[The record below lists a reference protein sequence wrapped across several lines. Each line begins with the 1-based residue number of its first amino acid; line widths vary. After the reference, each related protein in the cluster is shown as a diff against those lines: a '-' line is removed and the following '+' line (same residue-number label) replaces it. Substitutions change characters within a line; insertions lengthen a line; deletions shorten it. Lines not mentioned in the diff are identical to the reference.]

1 MEKETIIIALGGN
14 ALIQKNQK
22 GTAEEQFANLVAPMR
37 AVVGLLD
44 KYHVIITHGNGPQV
58 GNILLQ
64 QESCSEVPK
73 MPFAL
78 VGAETQGLIGF
89 MIESTLRREL
99 ADAGRKDQKVIALVS
114 PVVVDPADPAFQHPT
129 KPVGP
134 FYPKDRIAGLPYPLK
149 ETPHG
154 FRRVVASPEP
164 LEVVNAPDVKMLS
177 DAGYVVIC
185 TGGGGVPVKRVDNGF
200 EGVDAVIDKDYA
212 SSLLAR
218 SINASRFIIATDVP
232 NVFLNYATP
241 KQRPME
247 WISVDEVRH
256 YQKEGQFAAGSI
268 APKVEAVARFTEQTG
283 NEGIITSIDN
293 IAAALEG
300 KAGTRVVKEAL
311 A

>member
-1 MEKETIIIALGGN
+1 MKKETIIIALGGN

-22 GTAEEQFANLVAPMR
+22 GTAEEQLANLVAPMK
-37 AVVGLLD
+37 AVVDLLD
-44 KYHVIITHGNGPQV
+44 KYNVIITHGNGPQV

-89 MIESTLRREL
+89 MIESVLRREL

-114 PVVVDPADPAFQHPT
+114 PVVVDKNDPAFQNPT

-134 FYPKDRIAGLPYPLK
+134 FYPKEKAAGLPYPLK

-164 LEVVNAPDVKMLS
+164 LEIVNADDVKMLS

-185 TGGGGVPVKRVDNGF
+185 TGGGGVPVKREGNSL

-218 SINASRFIIATDVP
+218 TIKADQFLIATDEP
-232 NVFLNYATP
+232 NAFLDYAKPT
-241 KQRPME
+241 QRPLETVKAEEARKYM
-247 WISVDEVRH
+247 
-256 YQKEGQFAAGSI
+256 KEGQFPAGSI
-268 APKVEAVARFTEQTG
+268 GPKMEAVTRFAEDTG
-283 NEGIITSIDN
+283 KAGIITSIDK
-293 IAAALEG
+293 ISDALEG
-300 KAGTRVVKEAL
+300 KAGTRVVR
-311 A
+311 

>member
-1 MEKETIIIALGGN
+1 MKKETIIIALGGN

-22 GTAEEQFANLVAPMR
+22 GTAEEQLDNLVAPMR

-44 KYHVIITHGNGPQV
+44 KYNVIITHGNGPQV

-99 ADAGRKDQKVIALVS
+99 GDAGRKDQKVIALVS
-114 PVVVDPADPAFQHPT
+114 PVVVDPNDPAFQKPT

-134 FYPKDRIAGLPYPLK
+134 FYPKDKIEGLPYPLK

-164 LEVVNAPDVKMLS
+164 LEIVNAPDVKMLS
-177 DAGYVVIC
+177 DDGYVVIC
-185 TGGGGVPVKRVDNGF
+185 TGGGGVPVKRVGNGL

-218 SINASRFIIATDVP
+218 AIHADRFLIATDEP
-232 NVFLNYATP
+232 NAFLDYATP
-241 KQRPME
+241 NQRPLGKLTVEEARKYM
-247 WISVDEVRH
+247 
-256 YQKEGQFAAGSI
+256 KEGQFPAGSLG
-268 APKVEAVARFTEQTG
+268 PKMEAVTRFAEETG

-300 KAGTRVVKEAL
+300 KAGTRVTR
-311 A
+311 

>member
-1 MEKETIIIALGGN
+1 MKKETIIIALGGN

-22 GTAEEQFANLVAPMR
+22 GTAEEQLANLVAPMR

-44 KYHVIITHGNGPQV
+44 KYNVIITHGNGPQV

-64 QESCSEVPK
+64 QESCNEVPK

-99 ADAGRKDQKVIALVS
+99 GDAGRKDQDVIALIS
-114 PVVVDPADPAFQHPT
+114 PVVVDPKDPAFQNPT

-134 FYPKDRIAGLPYPLK
+134 FYPKDKIAGLPYPLK

-177 DAGYVVIC
+177 DKGYVVIC
-185 TGGGGVPVKRVDNGF
+185 TGGGGVPVKRVGNGL

-218 SINASRFIIATDVP
+218 TIKADRFLIATDEP
-232 NVFLNYATP
+232 NAFLDYAKPT
-241 KQRPME
+241 QRPLGTVTVSEARQYMK
-247 WISVDEVRH
+247 D
-256 YQKEGQFAAGSI
+256 GQFPAGSI
-268 APKVEAVARFTEQTG
+268 GPKMEAVARFAEETG

-293 IAAALEG
+293 IAAALDG
-300 KAGTRVVKEAL
+300 KAGTRVVKG
-311 A
+311 

>member
-1 MEKETIIIALGGN
+1 MEKKTIIIALGGN
-14 ALIQKNQK
+14 ALIQKKQK
-22 GTAEEQFANLVAPMR
+22 GTAEEQLANLVAPMR

-44 KYHVIITHGNGPQV
+44 EYRVIVTHGNGPQV

-78 VGAETQGLIGF
+78 VGAETQGLIGY
-89 MIESTLRREL
+89 MIEATLRREL

-114 PVVVDPADPAFQHPT
+114 PVVVDAADPAFQNPT

-134 FYPKDRIAGLPYPLK
+134 FYPKDKIAGLPYPLK

-164 LEVVNAPDVKMLS
+164 CEVVNAPDVKMLS
-177 DAGYVVIC
+177 EAGYVVIC
-185 TGGGGVPVKRVDNGF
+185 TGGGGVPVKRVGNGF

-218 SINASRFIIATDVP
+218 TIKADRFIIATDEP
-232 NVFLNYATP
+232 NAFINYAKP
-241 KQRPME
+241 DQRALETVTAAEARRYME
-247 WISVDEVRH
+247 
-256 YQKEGQFAAGSI
+256 EGQFPAGSMG
-268 APKVEAVARFTEQTG
+268 PKMEAVVRFAEHTG

-293 IAAALEG
+293 IAAALAG
-300 KAGTRVVKEAL
+300 KAGTRVVK
-311 A
+311 

>member
-22 GTAEEQFANLVAPMR
+22 GTAEEQLENLVAPMR

-44 KYHVIITHGNGPQV
+44 KYNVIITHGNGPQV

-64 QESCSEVPK
+64 QESCTAVPK

-89 MIESTLRREL
+89 MIESVLRREL
-99 ADAGRKDQKVIALVS
+99 ADAGRGDQKVAALVS
-114 PVVVDPADPAFQHPT
+114 PVVVDPEDPAFKKPT

-134 FYPKDRIAGLPYPLK
+134 FYPRDKIADLPYPLK

-154 FRRVVASPEP
+154 YRRVVASPEP

-185 TGGGGVPVKRVDNGF
+185 TGGGGVPVKRVGNAL

-218 SINASRFIIATDVP
+218 AIKADRFLIATDEA
-232 NVFLNYATP
+232 NAFLDYATP
-241 KQRPME
+241 NQRPLGELTTTEARKYME
-247 WISVDEVRH
+247 
-256 YQKEGQFAAGSI
+256 EGQFPAGSLG
-268 APKVEAVARFTEQTG
+268 PKMEAVTRFAEETG
-283 NEGIITSIDN
+283 REGIITSIDK
-293 IAAALEG
+293 ISAALEG
-300 KAGTRVVKEAL
+300 KAGTRVVRK
-311 A
+311 

>member
-1 MEKETIIIALGGN
+1 MQKETIIIALGGN

-22 GTAEEQFANLVAPMR
+22 GTAEEQLANLVAPMK

-44 KYHVIITHGNGPQV
+44 KYNVIITHGNGPQV

-64 QESCSEVPK
+64 QESCDEVPK

-99 ADAGRKDQKVIALVS
+99 ADAGRKDQKVIALIS
-114 PVVVDPADPAFQHPT
+114 PVVVDPNDPAFQNPT

-134 FYPKDRIAGLPYPLK
+134 FYSKEKAQDLPYPMK

-164 LEVVNAPDVKMLS
+164 HEIVNAPDVKMLS
-177 DAGYVVIC
+177 DQGYVVIC
-185 TGGGGVPVKRVDNGF
+185 TGGGGVPVKRVGNAL

-218 SINASRFIIATDVP
+218 TIHADRFLIATDEP
-232 NVFLNYATP
+232 NAFLNYTKPDQKALGKLTP
-241 KQRPME
+241 GEARKYM
-247 WISVDEVRH
+247 
-256 YQKEGQFAAGSI
+256 KEGQFPAGSI
-268 APKVEAVARFTEQTG
+268 GPKMEAVTRFAEETG

-293 IAAALEG
+293 IEAALEG
-300 KAGTRVVKEAL
+300 KAGTRVAKK
-311 A
+311 